1 MVISLLLTF
10 KVWRGDWRGR
20 LGWMWGSLSAFTSGA
35 GGSQIHSRRRQSHKG
50 HTSNSI
56 YPEGYSSTRTR
67 DYLLPFLGSS
77 LVTWDDE
84 EAASADGADSA
95 SAGLDS
101 FGDQIFIDI
110 LCSEESGMENLYLEI
125 LDATFRMGLG
135 KWEGGD
141 GEIVVR
147 IFDESG
153 NPMDFLGSGESVVGN
168 AERRG
173 DGVVIISDEQGRLPE
188 EYASKNK
195 GRENNVVRY
204 VKYRPPPSSSS
215 SRNVDALGK
224 AKASKPYPI
233 PYSASLLGLSS
244 SLQDQFERDIKSS
257 MASVNL
263 PPQTNTEC
271 SFLRPSLEPKNT
283 HHFPSRLWS
292 TFICSVSLTFLDY
305 AECTAAVQSLPM
317 ESDCVADPS
326 GIGNVTA
333 TIYRE
338 EVNIGWREAGRMLDR
353 YERTMGDIGP
363 TNHGRDDQ
371 NEGPPDG
378 KSNSG
383 RNDSNDDG
391 SKTNANNKSNKKQSL
406 VNTALDR
413 ALLGLFSPVP
423 TPSSPSSTS
432 SDLRFQTGPRIY
444 ERGFREVLSSILS
457 PRPPTDSNHFSQG
470 WWGFALGGGS
480 PGESSWSTLSMT
492 SPGAAAYT
500 SSQQAISSQQLW
512 EMSDGSLSV
521 LFDGTASVL
530 LDELKSHVTTTPRKG
545 IQSLLPTDRTVGGA
559 ASWEQVSANGAY
571 DIIVTVCDP
580 LSGKSRGW
588 DIVWNGGPNG
598 VGILCVPDRVLEK
611 KKGTETSTS
620 PGATSTDW
628 THNLVAREMQDNGF
642 AILCPPLEHVLPDDD
657 GKLADEVWR
666 CVKEG
671 IEELRVDERYKM
683 KAAMVRYSMEDARR
697 NTEGIREFVDDVRV
711 RIFGERKERRRRRA
725 GGAGEGKR
733 WWHLVYWWITSIWR
747 GGGSGINVFGFEKD
761 STLKGEADVYLALTL
776 GFAIAVQI
784 VTSVMTVAMSGIKRN
799 WRRVKRIFPQ

>member
-1 MVISLLLTF
+1 
-10 KVWRGDWRGR
+10 
-20 LGWMWGSLSAFTSGA
+20 
-35 GGSQIHSRRRQSHKG
+35 
-50 HTSNSI
+50 
-56 YPEGYSSTRTR
+56 
-67 DYLLPFLGSS
+67 
-77 LVTWDDE
+77 
-84 EAASADGADSA
+84 
-95 SAGLDS
+95 
-101 FGDQIFIDI
+101 
-110 LCSEESGMENLYLEI
+110 
-125 LDATFRMGLG
+125 
-135 KWEGGD
+135 
-141 GEIVVR
+141 
-147 IFDESG
+147 
-153 NPMDFLGSGESVVGN
+153 
-168 AERRG
+168 
-173 DGVVIISDEQGRLPE
+173 
-188 EYASKNK
+188 
-195 GRENNVVRY
+195 
-204 VKYRPPPSSSS
+204 
-215 SRNVDALGK
+215 
-224 AKASKPYPI
+224 
-233 PYSASLLGLSS
+233 
-244 SLQDQFERDIKSS
+244 
-257 MASVNL
+257 
-263 PPQTNTEC
+263 
-271 SFLRPSLEPKNT
+271 
-283 HHFPSRLWS
+283 
-292 TFICSVSLTFLDY
+292 
-305 AECTAAVQSLPM
+305 
-317 ESDCVADPS
+317 
-326 GIGNVTA
+326 
-333 TIYRE
+333 
-338 EVNIGWREAGRMLDR
+338 
-353 YERTMGDIGP
+353 
-363 TNHGRDDQ
+363 
-371 NEGPPDG
+371 
-378 KSNSG
+378 
-383 RNDSNDDG
+383 
-391 SKTNANNKSNKKQSL
+391 
-406 VNTALDR
+406 
-413 ALLGLFSPVP
+413 
-423 TPSSPSSTS
+423 
-432 SDLRFQTGPRIY
+432 
-444 ERGFREVLSSILS
+444 
-457 PRPPTDSNHFSQG
+457 
-470 WWGFALGGGS
+470 
-480 PGESSWSTLSMT
+480 
-492 SPGAAAYT
+492 
-500 SSQQAISSQQLW
+500 
-512 EMSDGSLSV
+512 MSDGSLSV